1 MEYTIDTMNDKE
13 LKHIENLF
21 VVSKRR
27 FFKLFYFVSLFE
39 FFLLFT
45 PISILVFFKRGAKR
59 SQFDS
64 EFLFSEF
71 GALNVFIFI
80 FLPTVIFFSVL
91 YFVVLKIPSLK
102 KDLNKKEKLIATVD
116 ILEIRPIPKNSSES
130 FEGLY
135 DYKTVFK
142 ISDLDLDDVSF
153 NSKKNPECLNA
164 KAYKIEISRFAK
176 VHLLREMIQ

>member
-1 MEYTIDTMNDKE
+1 MEYTIDAMNDKE
-13 LKHIENLF
+13 IRYIENLF
-21 VVSKRR
+21 ITCKRR
-27 FFKLFYFVSLFE
+27 FYKLLYFIFILE

-64 EFLFSEF
+64 EFLFSEI
-71 GALNVFIFI
+71 GTLNVFLFI
-80 FLPTVIFFSVL
+80 LLPTVIFLLVL
-91 YFVVLKIPSLK
+91 YFVILKIHGLK
-102 KDLNKKEKLIATVD
+102 KDLRKKEKLTSTVE

-142 ISDLDLDDVSF
+142 ISDLDVDDISF
-153 NSKKNPECLNA
+153 NSKQNPECLDA

-176 VHLLREMIQ
+176 VHLLREMVK